1 MSLRECLQ
9 FLLPC
14 SSDAPAPVS
23 NPSARQAYAQ
33 HVCCQQGG
41 HSGKYTTSS
50 DLTGSIHMQEKWAVI
65 NEAYQKLPF
74 SLDTPTKKRRKEE
87 LEKQL
92 GQLEK
97 DIKLLQKGDRLL
109 VVDD

>member
-1 MSLRECLQ
+1 MAEWIVQ
-9 FLLPC
+9 
-14 SSDAPAPVS
+14 D
-23 NPSARQAYAQ
+23 
-33 HVCCQQGG
+33 
-41 HSGKYTTSS
+41 
-50 DLTGSIHMQEKWAVI
+50 KWAVI

-97 DIKLLQKGDRLL
+97 HIKLLSKGDRLL
-109 VVDD
+109 VIDD